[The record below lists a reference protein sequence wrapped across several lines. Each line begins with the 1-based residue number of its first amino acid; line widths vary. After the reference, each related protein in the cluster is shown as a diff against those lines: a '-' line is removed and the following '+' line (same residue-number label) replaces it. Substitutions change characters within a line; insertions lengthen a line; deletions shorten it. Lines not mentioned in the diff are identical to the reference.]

1 MGERDLVIGYESALA
16 FWRRARVGA
25 TSADGREPIG
35 LTFGQG
41 RSSSRELVARA
52 CALCG
57 IEPPLDAVVSEP
69 GCRRRGDGLRERMNA
84 APIPDDQVFRIDRD
98 IAVCRMPVALVQLAR
113 DYDEVDL
120 ARVAYEMMGTYGLTP
135 WTDEGSAQE
144 LRPLV
149 DEAELRSYVR
159 AACAVGV
166 RGSRRA
172 RDALDLVVPG
182 SNSPLETDVALF
194 MSRTRAR
201 GGVSLGGFA
210 MNHSVHLS
218 EPLQRVAGRAVLRPD
233 FYWPE
238 LGLMVEL
245 ESDRFH
251 LSPEAVKR
259 DERRRRAFEAEGF
272 VVRRLFS
279 EVLRSND
286 LLNIFMSELASHV
299 DPRRGPASDAM
310 LAKRRDLR
318 ERLFGPE
325 LTEEALAEL
334 NMPYFGRIV

>member
-1 MGERDLVIGYESALA
+1 MGERGLVIGYESALA
-16 FWRRARVGA
+16 FWRRARAGA
-25 TSADGREPIG
+25 AGADEGEPIG
-35 LTFGQG
+35 ATYG
-41 RSSSRELVARA
+41 RGRPSAGELAARA
-52 CALCG
+52 CRLCG

-69 GCRRRGDGLRERMNA
+69 GHRRRGDGLRERMSA
-84 APIPDDQVFRIDRD
+84 APIPEEQVFRVDRD
-98 IAVCRMPVALVQLAR
+98 IAVCRMPVVLVQLAR
-113 DYDEVDL
+113 GSDEVDL
-120 ARVAYEMMGTYGLTP
+120 ARVACEMTGTYGLTP
-135 WTDEGSAQE
+135 WADEGSAQD

-149 DEAELRSYVR
+149 DEAELRSYAR
-159 AACAVGV
+159 AARAIGV
-166 RGSRRA
+166 RGASRA
-172 RDALDLVVPG
+172 CDALDLAAPG

-201 GGVSLGGFA
+201 GGVSLGGFV
-210 MNHSVHLS
+210 MNHPIHL
-218 EPLQRVAGRAVLRPD
+218 PDALQRVVGRAILRPD

-238 LGLMVEL
+238 FGLMVEV
-245 ESDRFH
+245 ESDRYH

-259 DERRRRAFEAEGF
+259 DERRRRAFEAEGY

-286 LLNIFMSELASHV
+286 LLNIFMSELVSHV
-299 DPRRGPASDAM
+299 DPRRTPASDAM

-325 LTEEALAEL
+325 LAEEALAEL